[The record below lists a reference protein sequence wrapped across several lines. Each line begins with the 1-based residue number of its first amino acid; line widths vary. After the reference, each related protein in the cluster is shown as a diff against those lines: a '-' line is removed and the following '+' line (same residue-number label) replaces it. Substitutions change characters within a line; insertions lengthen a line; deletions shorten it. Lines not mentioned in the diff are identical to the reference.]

1 MYSMEKCKVCGISDK
16 VTRKENDAQVVGW
29 PDSTFDG
36 VNNKHTGGKPRGTV
50 PHSPAMQS
58 NIKEETLS
66 IRRDWRNNG
75 NEIGENIAVIKRKS
89 RHGLYF
95 CWTHYQ

>member
-75 NEIGENIAVIKRKS
+75 NEIGVRNRRGQVPEIFHKESLKV
-89 RHGLYF
+89 L
-95 CWTHYQ
+95 